1 MTLMMMMRMMI
12 VMMMMRWVR
21 IMKLLSSNY
30 SSNSSVKTLLTDVRK
45 PSNVQKVE
53 NTEYVL
59 QEREID
65 WPVTLRCFYS

>member
-1 MTLMMMMRMMI
+1 MQ
-12 VMMMMRWVR
+12 
-21 IMKLLSSNY
+21 LLSSDY
-30 SSNSSVKTLLTDVRK
+30 SSNSFVKPLLTDVRK

>member
-1 MTLMMMMRMMI
+1 MMMI
-12 VMMMMRWVR
+12 VVMMMKRRVR
-21 IMKLLSSNY
+21 IMKLLSSDY
-30 SSNSSVKTLLTDVRK
+30 SSKSFVKTLLTDVRK

>member
-1 MTLMMMMRMMI
+1 MTLMMMM
-12 VMMMMRWVR
+12 MMMMMMKRRVR

-30 SSNSSVKTLLTDVRK
+30 SLNSSVKTLLTDVRK